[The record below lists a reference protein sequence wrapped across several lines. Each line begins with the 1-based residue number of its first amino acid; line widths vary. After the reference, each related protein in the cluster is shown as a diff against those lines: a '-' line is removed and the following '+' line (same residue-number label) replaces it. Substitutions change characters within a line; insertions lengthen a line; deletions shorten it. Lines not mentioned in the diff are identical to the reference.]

1 MKNDG
6 ISKEGYFDVNN
17 IHVSE
22 GSYSYDGI
30 SRDGYFDWN
39 NKSEGSYSYDGIS
52 RDVFFLLET
61 REKEI

>member
-1 MKNDG
+1 MTVSQRKVILN
-6 ISKEGYFDVNN
+6 DVNN

-52 RDVFFLLET
+52 KDGFF
-61 REKEI
+61 